1 MLHLLYIIAFTVI
14 AFFAVSNLIRSLIN
28 IGTETQRIGNSWNA
42 RNNRKDVNQSRYS
55 QTPSHPE
62 LLDEQGKPVNEPLL
76 VMRSVNVDDAREKLD
91 ALYNNSPGSNQ
102 EEDNEERNG
111 FSFSRLRQFLLYNW
125 RKV

>member
-14 AFFAVSNLIRSLIN
+14 AFFAVSNLIRSLITL
-28 IGTETQRIGNSWNA
+28 GTESQRTGNNWNSR
-42 RNNRKDVNQSRYS
+42 RNRNTFNRNSYTSAQA
-55 QTPSHPE
+55 PSHPE

-102 EEDNEERNG
+102 EED
-111 FSFSRLRQFLLYNW
+111 
-125 RKV
+125 KD